1 MGHAL
6 FIFLGYASY
15 IGLNQSSATYEVS
28 NESKVVYT
36 MTGKPENSFLNSFTA
51 IIAVY
56 NWDSLSLDTWG
67 FWPLIILS
75 VIGNIV
81 FVIILQNVI
90 ISFMSAAFEN
100 ADKDGKRAVL
110 YYQSSLIYEYIL
122 LKNSAFISG
131 QTDLD
136 SKFKAK
142 LRMKYICFYDD
153 ESVTVAWNYKCKKWK
168 SIPIHSAAVRQRQMK
183 MKMDEFRFVED
194 GYFIWTANINDDNT

>member
-1 MGHAL
+1 
-6 FIFLGYASY
+6 
-15 IGLNQSSATYEVS
+15 
-28 NESKVVYT
+28 